1 MAHDHRMNEVGEP
14 HLNKVNRMRR
24 EMATDPRNTN
34 DDWYNLG
41 NVAGKNWEPEDDIS
55 RDRLG
60 SADMDDAED
69 MSYRGHDPAEIL
81 YGNSTAR
88 RVRDMDQAK
97 YMTYGTTGRG
107 DNANSY

>member
-1 MAHDHRMNEVGEP
+1 MARDHRGNEIGEP

-34 DDWYNLG
+34 DDWHNLG
-41 NVAGKNWEPEDDIS
+41 NVTGKNWEPEHNIS

-60 SADMDDAED
+60 SADMEDAED

-81 YGNSTAR
+81 YGTSTAR
-88 RVRDMDQAK
+88 RVKDMDQAK
-97 YMTYGTTGRG
+97 YMTYGTV
-107 DNANSY
+107 DNTNSY